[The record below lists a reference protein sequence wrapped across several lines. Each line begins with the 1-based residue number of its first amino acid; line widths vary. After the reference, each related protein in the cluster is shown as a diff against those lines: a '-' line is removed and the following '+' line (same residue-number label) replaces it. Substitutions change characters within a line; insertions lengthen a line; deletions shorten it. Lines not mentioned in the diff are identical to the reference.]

1 MIIGV
6 IVASIGTDLL
16 TPIGVGSPT
25 MQWAAF
31 LVLAGLGTGAGI
43 QLPYTALQV
52 VLRYLIFRMNTNWI
66 LSLKSL
72 SEDNLPAGNGTSMH

>member
-6 IVASIGTDLL
+6 IVAAIGTGLL
-16 TPIGVGSPT
+16 TQIGVGTPT
-25 MQWAAF
+25 VQWAAF

-52 VLRYLIFRMNTNWI
+52 VLRYVTISMNTVLNTFA
-66 LSLKSL
+66 
-72 SEDNLPAGNGTSMH
+72 NVFQRR